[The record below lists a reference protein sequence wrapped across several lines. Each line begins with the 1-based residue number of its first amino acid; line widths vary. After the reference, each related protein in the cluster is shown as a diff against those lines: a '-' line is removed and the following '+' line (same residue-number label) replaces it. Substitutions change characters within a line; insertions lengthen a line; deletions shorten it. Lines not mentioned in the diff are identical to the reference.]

1 MKVLAERRISVERP
15 ARTMNGLPI
24 MMLIIATLGAVPFIL
39 LDGIRMH
46 DWTSVVG
53 AALVLAAMAIVWR
66 GFFTLEPNEACVLI
80 TSGEYDGT
88 VREPGFHW
96 TNPFAR
102 KKPISLRAQSL
113 CIEKLKVHN
122 ALGEPVEFAT
132 VVVWRVTD
140 TARAVLDVHSAADFV
155 RDQCGNAVRHMI
167 SNLVEPADQSPAVLR
182 RGVGQ
187 IQEHLRSEL
196 QERVI
201 RAGVTI
207 DEVRVTQRCESWKPG
222 AMTAV
227 AHA

>member
-15 ARTMNGLPI
+15 ARTMSGLPI
-24 MMLIIATLGAVPFIL
+24 MALIIATVVAVPFIL
-39 LDGIRMH
+39 MDGIRMGE
-46 DWTSVVG
+46 WASVVG
-53 AALVLAAMAIVWR
+53 AVVVLGAMAVVWR
-66 GFFTLEPNEACVLI
+66 GFFTLEPNEACVLMS
-80 TSGEYDGT
+80 SGEYDGT

-102 KKPISLRAQSL
+102 KKPVSLRAQSL

-122 ALGEPVEFAT
+122 GEGEPVEFAA

-140 TARAVLDVHSAADFV
+140 TARAVLDVHSAGDFV

-167 SNLVEPADQSPAVLR
+167 SNLVEPADESPAVLR

-201 RAGVTI
+201 RAGVTV
-207 DEVRVTQRCESWKPG
+207 DEVRVTQRCESWKPSVL
-222 AMTAV
+222 AAV
-227 AHA
+227 GHA